1 MPLKLLPYKNASV
14 SAKRLAR
21 TLGILRVS
29 PSYNAK
35 RSDVIINW
43 GNSSPPHFKW
53 MPQDLNKPDAI
64 QLASNKLE
72 TFREF
77 RSNSFTDVPQ
87 WTTNPEEAQHWL
99 DLGLKTY
106 CRRLLSSHSG
116 NGIVICND
124 GDRLV
129 SAPLYTLHTKHKHE
143 YRVHVFRDQILD
155 VQQKKK
161 KLGYGNGNGIR
172 NHSNGW
178 IYARAEIAPTEE
190 LLSSAR
196 RAVQLLGLDFGAVDI
211 GHRLIDNQFFVFEVN
226 TAPGLEGT
234 TLDKYAKAIYN
245 YYRSII

>member
-1 MPLKLLPYKNASV
+1 MSLKLFPYKVGSV

-21 TLGILRVS
+21 ALGILRVQ
-29 PSYNAK
+29 PSYNAR
-35 RSDVIINW
+35 RSDVIVNW
-43 GNSSPPHFKW
+43 GSSTPPHFRW
-53 MPQDLNKPDAI
+53 MEQDLNKPHAI

-72 TFREF
+72 TFKEF

-106 CRRLLSSHSG
+106 CRRQLASHSG

-143 YRVHVFRDQILD
+143 YRVHVFKDQVLD
-155 VQQKKK
+155 VQMKRKRNGS
-161 KLGYGNGNGIR
+161 LGGSGIR
-172 NHSNGW
+172 NHANGW
-178 IYARAEIAPTEE
+178 VYARAEILPPEE
-190 LLSSAR
+190 LLSSACK
-196 RAVQLLGLDFGAVDI
+196 AVNLLGLDFGAVDI
-211 GHRLIDNQFFVFEVN
+211 GHRLIDNKFFVFEVN

-245 YYRSII
+245 YYRSV

>member
-1 MPLKLLPYKNASV
+1 MSLKLFPYKIGSL

-29 PSYNAK
+29 PSYNARRK
-35 RSDVIINW
+35 DVIINW
-43 GNSSPPHFKW
+43 GNSTPPHFRW
-53 MPQDLNKPDAI
+53 MEQDLNKPHAI
-64 QLASNKLE
+64 ALASNKLE

-77 RSNSFTDVPQ
+77 RSNSFTDVPD

-124 GDRLV
+124 GDKLV

-178 IYARAEIAPTEE
+178 VYARAEIAPTEE

-196 RAVQLLGLDFGAVDI
+196 RAVNLLGLDFGAVDI
-211 GHRLIDNQFFVFEVN
+211 GHRLIDNKFFVFEVN

-245 YYRSII
+245 YYRSL

>member
-1 MPLKLLPYKNASV
+1 MSLKIFPYKLGSV

-21 TLGILRVS
+21 TLGTLRVS

-35 RSDVIINW
+35 RKDVIVNW
-43 GNSSPPHFKW
+43 GNSTPPHFRW
-53 MPQDLNKPDAI
+53 MEQDLNKPHAI
-64 QLASNKLE
+64 ALASNKLE

-77 RSNSFTDVPQ
+77 RSNSFTDVPD

-124 GDRLV
+124 GNKLV

-143 YRVHVFRDQILD
+143 YRVHVFKGEVLD
-155 VQQKKK
+155 VQKKK
-161 KLGYGNGNGIR
+161 RKLGFTGRSSGIR

-178 IYARAEIAPTEE
+178 IYARIDVAIPDMLCPIAIQ
-190 LLSSAR
+190 
-196 RAVQLLGLDFGAVDI
+196 AVELLGLDFGAVDI
-211 GHRLIDNQFFVFEVN
+211 GHRIIDNKFFVFEVN
-226 TAPGLEGT
+226 TAPGLEGS

-245 YYRSII
+245 YYSKL